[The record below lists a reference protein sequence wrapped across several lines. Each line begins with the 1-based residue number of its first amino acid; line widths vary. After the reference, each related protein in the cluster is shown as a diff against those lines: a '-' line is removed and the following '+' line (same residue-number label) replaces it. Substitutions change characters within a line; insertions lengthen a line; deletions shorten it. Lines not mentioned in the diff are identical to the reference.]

1 MLGKVQVKDITH
13 VKDLMYGGAAL
24 VTEMVG
30 MRRKQKEKKEPWWR
44 RRLEDQV
51 RHLNKDLSR
60 INNLIQ
66 QKEIKKR
73 HQDFLQRKYKMKPK
87 SLQTVRE
94 EIKQRIAAKKGKIK
108 RYQERIN
115 QFQQNRLFG
124 NNEGR
129 FERRK

>member
-1 MLGKVQVKDITH
+1 MLGKVQEKDITH

-51 RHLNKDLSR
+51 RQLNKDLSR

-66 QKEIKKR
+66 QKEIKKETSR
-73 HQDFLQRKYKMKPK
+73 FPSEKIQNETKK
-87 SLQTVRE
+87 SSNRE
-94 EIKQRIAAKKGKIK
+94 R
-108 RYQERIN
+108 
-115 QFQQNRLFG
+115 G
-124 NNEGR
+124 N
-129 FERRK
+129 